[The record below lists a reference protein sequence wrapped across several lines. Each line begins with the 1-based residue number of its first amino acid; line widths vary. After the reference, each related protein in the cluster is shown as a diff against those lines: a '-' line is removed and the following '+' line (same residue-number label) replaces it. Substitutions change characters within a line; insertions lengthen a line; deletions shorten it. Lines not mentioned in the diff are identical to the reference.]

1 MSYEYYSSLALVSSV
16 VVYALAMFAHTA
28 EWAAARRLGV
38 AKPAARE
45 LVDVAAVERSDGRM
59 RPEPVDGRGQPLAPA
74 SLAADSEADPTA
86 GRRVEQF
93 GRIGIALTVIG
104 FVLSIVGVL
113 TRGLAAQRAPWGNMF
128 EFTITAMVFVVG
140 VYLILVWRAGL
151 RWLGLPVT
159 MLAAVGNG
167 LAVTVFYVAVAPLV
181 PALHSVWFLIHI
193 VAAAISGAAFN
204 VGGLMS
210 ILYLIKKRAEEQGTV
225 RGYLGRLPDSRK
237 IDLIAYRFNAFAFPL
252 WTFTVVAGAIW
263 AEYAWG
269 RYWGWDPKETWALVT
284 WVIYAC
290 YLHARSTAG
299 WRGTR
304 AAVIA
309 IIGLASFWFNF
320 VGINL
325 LVSGCI
331 PTPVSE
337 TTARTQLAHAVPG
350 VHAMHSVNIRR
361 SVGYRSPTSGD
372 CQWLMALWRSWT
384 TSYGPWM
391 LPPVRRMHGHLPGTS
406 RWHPG
411 ATGKGTSSSVSNL
424 ANSASWP
431 SPTSTR
437 PSSPISGFRCCAVRF
452 MSID

>member
-1 MSYEYYSSLALVSSV
+1 MTYEYYSSLALVSSV
-16 VVYALAMFAHTA
+16 VVYALAMFAHAA

-45 LVDVAAVERSDGRM
+45 LVDVAAAQMS
-59 RPEPVDGRGQPLAPA
+59 PEPVEGRHQPVPDPDSNAKTSPA
-74 SLAADSEADPTA
+74 SS
-86 GRRVEQF
+86 RRVEQL
-93 GRIGIALTVIG
+93 GRMGVALTVIG
-104 FVLSIVGVL
+104 FLLSVAGVVM
-113 TRGLAAQRAPWGNMF
+113 RALAADRAPWGNMF

-159 MLAAVGNG
+159 LLAAVGNG

-204 VGGLMS
+204 VGGVMS
-210 ILYLIKKRAEEQGTV
+210 ICYLIKKRAEERGTV
-225 RGYLGRLPDSRK
+225 RGYLERLPDSRK
-237 IDLIAYRFNAFAFPL
+237 IDLIAYRFLAFAFPL

-299 WRGTR
+299 WRGSR

-320 VGINL
+320 IGINL
-325 LVSGCI
+325 LVSG
-331 PTPVSE
+331 
-337 TTARTQLAHAVPG
+337 L
-350 VHAMHSVNIRR
+350 HSYAGI
-361 SVGYRSPTSGD
+361 
-372 CQWLMALWRSWT
+372 
-384 TSYGPWM
+384 
-391 LPPVRRMHGHLPGTS
+391 
-406 RWHPG
+406 
-411 ATGKGTSSSVSNL
+411 
-424 ANSASWP
+424 
-431 SPTSTR
+431 
-437 PSSPISGFRCCAVRF
+437 
-452 MSID
+452 

>member
-1 MSYEYYSSLALVSSV
+1 MTYEYYSSLALVSSV
-16 VVYALAMFAHTA
+16 VVYALAMFAHAA

-45 LVDVAAVERSDGRM
+45 LVDVAAADGRPEPSQMRPERSDQQG
-59 RPEPVDGRGQPLAPA
+59 PDPVSNSGSSPA
-74 SLAADSEADPTA
+74 SS
-86 GRRVEQF
+86 RRVEQF
-93 GRIGIALTVIG
+93 GRIGVALTVIG
-104 FVLSIVGVL
+104 FLLSVAGVVM
-113 TRGLAAQRAPWGNMF
+113 RALAADRAPWGNMF

-159 MLAAVGNG
+159 LLAAVGNG

-204 VGGLMS
+204 VGGVMS
-210 ILYLIKKRAEEQGTV
+210 ICYLIKKRAEERGTV
-225 RGYLGRLPDSRK
+225 RGYLERLPDSRK
-237 IDLIAYRFNAFAFPL
+237 IDLIAYRFLAFAFPL

-320 VGINL
+320 IGINL
-325 LVSGCI
+325 LVSG
-331 PTPVSE
+331 
-337 TTARTQLAHAVPG
+337 L
-350 VHAMHSVNIRR
+350 HSYAGI
-361 SVGYRSPTSGD
+361 
-372 CQWLMALWRSWT
+372 
-384 TSYGPWM
+384 
-391 LPPVRRMHGHLPGTS
+391 
-406 RWHPG
+406 
-411 ATGKGTSSSVSNL
+411 
-424 ANSASWP
+424 
-431 SPTSTR
+431 
-437 PSSPISGFRCCAVRF
+437 
-452 MSID
+452 

>member
-38 AKPAARE
+38 AKPVARE
-45 LVDVAAVERSDGRM
+45 LVDVAAIERGDGQQ
-59 RPEPVDGRGQPLAPA
+59 RPDPVNGREQPVADLLANADTNPA
-74 SLAADSEADPTA
+74 AS
-86 GRRVEQF
+86 RRVEQF
-93 GRIGIALTVIG
+93 GRMGVALTVIG
-104 FVLSIVGVL
+104 FLLSVAGVL
-113 TRGLAAQRAPWGNMF
+113 TRALAAQRAPWGNMF

-193 VAAAISGAAFN
+193 VAAAIAGAAFN

-210 ILYLIKKRAEEQGTV
+210 ILYLIKKRAEDRGTV
-225 RGYLGRLPDSRK
+225 RGYLERVPDSRK
-237 IDLIAYRFNAFAFPL
+237 IDLIAYRFLAFAFPV

-325 LVSGCI
+325 LVSG
-331 PTPVSE
+331 
-337 TTARTQLAHAVPG
+337 L
-350 VHAMHSVNIRR
+350 HSYAGI
-361 SVGYRSPTSGD
+361 
-372 CQWLMALWRSWT
+372 
-384 TSYGPWM
+384 
-391 LPPVRRMHGHLPGTS
+391 
-406 RWHPG
+406 
-411 ATGKGTSSSVSNL
+411 
-424 ANSASWP
+424 
-431 SPTSTR
+431 
-437 PSSPISGFRCCAVRF
+437 
-452 MSID
+452 

>member
-1 MSYEYYSSLALVSSV
+1 MTYEYYSSLALVSSV

-28 EWAAARRLGV
+28 EWAEARRVGV
-38 AKPAARE
+38 AQPAERE
-45 LVDVAAVERSDGRM
+45 LVDVAAEMHPELVEERPDPSLM
-59 RPEPVDGRGQPLAPA
+59 RPELSEMGFELVEGR
-74 SLAADSEADPTA
+74 ADPAMTQPKPSQMRPELSKMRPELVEGHDQA
-86 GRRVEQF
+86 ANRRVEQF
-93 GRIGIALTVIG
+93 GRIGVALTLLG
-104 FVLSIVGVL
+104 FMLSVFGVVM
-113 TRGLAAQRAPWGNMF
+113 RALAAHRAPWGNMF
-128 EFTITAMVFVVG
+128 EFTITALVFVVG

-151 RWLGLPVT
+151 HWLGLPVT

-210 ILYLIKKRAEEQGTV
+210 ILYLIKKRAEERGTV
-225 RGYLGRLPDSRK
+225 RGYFSRVPDSRK

-325 LVSGCI
+325 LVSG
-331 PTPVSE
+331 
-337 TTARTQLAHAVPG
+337 L
-350 VHAMHSVNIRR
+350 HSYAGI
-361 SVGYRSPTSGD
+361 
-372 CQWLMALWRSWT
+372 
-384 TSYGPWM
+384 
-391 LPPVRRMHGHLPGTS
+391 
-406 RWHPG
+406 
-411 ATGKGTSSSVSNL
+411 
-424 ANSASWP
+424 
-431 SPTSTR
+431 
-437 PSSPISGFRCCAVRF
+437 
-452 MSID
+452 